1 VTPHAPTSGA
11 WLRVV
16 GLSGAGR
23 PAMNASRTVRGDFS
37 AQLDARW
44 DYAKAD
50 VSEARFRQAL
60 AQYATNSR
68 EALEIST
75 QIARAQGLQRRFD
88 AGHATLDAVALRLP
102 GADTRVRVRYLLE
115 RGRLFN
121 SAGLPEQAAPLFRE
135 AADLAAAGTAPG
147 DAFYRIDALHMLGI
161 AAQEDERLGWNRKA
175 LAAAEAATDARARG
189 WRGSLYHNIGWAHF
203 ERGDPTT
210 ALDYWQ
216 KELAV
221 REAAADAARTRT
233 AKWTVARAL
242 RELARLDDA
251 EKIQRALVAEYE
263 NIGESDGYVYEELAE
278 IEVARGNRAAA
289 APWAAK
295 AFAILREDPWFVAT
309 EATRLKRLAKL
320 GSAPP

>member
-1 VTPHAPTSGA
+1 MA
-11 WLRVV
+11 
-16 GLSGAGR
+16 GLSGAGT
-23 PAMNASRTVRGDFS
+23 PAMSTAKTVRGDFS

-44 DYAKAD
+44 DFAKPD

-60 AQYATNSR
+60 AQYPANSR

-88 AGHATLDAVALRLP
+88 VGHATLDAVALRLP
-102 GADTRVRVRYLLE
+102 GTVPRVRVRYLLE

-121 SAGLPEQAAPLFRE
+121 SAGLPEQAVPLFRE
-135 AADLAAAGTAPG
+135 AATIAKTAATPG

-161 AAQEDERLGWNRKA
+161 AAPGDERLDWNRKA

-203 ERGDPTT
+203 ERGDPAT
-210 ALDYWQ
+210 ALGYWQ
-216 KELAV
+216 KALAV
-221 REAAADAARTRT
+221 REAAGDAARTRV
-233 AKWTVARAL
+233 AKWSVARAL
-242 RELARLDDA
+242 RELSRLDEA

-263 NIGESDGYVYEELAE
+263 KIGESDGYVFEELAE
-278 IEVARGNRAAA
+278 IEVAKGRRAAA

-309 EATRLKRLAKL
+309 EPARLKRLAQL